1 MDQNT
6 WKKFQEAIEEGQ
18 EISFDYKNEEWWIS
32 RVGEER
38 SFLLTRSSDSY
49 TQSLQLQRSFIKK
62 ELLMGKSLYTGL
74 KIYKN
79 E

>member
-32 RVGEER
+32 RVEEER

-49 TQSLQLQRSFIKK
+49 TQSFTTAEELYKKGIIDGEKFINRVKD
-62 ELLMGKSLYTGL
+62 L
-74 KIYKN
+74 
-79 E
+79 